1 MLKRPT
7 RGLLDVIRTNDTLKN
22 VTERFNMRPRYI
34 HARYGLFE
42 VTFDQCKKNVVNQGM
57 KLKFLLEPLGNSI
70 FQSGGQ
76 FHKKQNQT
84 KKLEQKPK
92 EGENGRGT
100 QRSLKFIRL
109 LRVVFFSAGVITTRN
124 NRMKFR
130 LP

>member
-1 MLKRPT
+1 MMLKRPT

-57 KLKFLLEPLGNSI
+57 KLKFLLKPLGNLI
-70 FQSGGQ
+70 FQSGSQ
-76 FHKKQNQT
+76 FHKKQNQ
-84 KKLEQKPK
+84 LEQKPK

-100 QRSLKFIRL
+100 QRSLKFIRFSFEFSP
-109 LRVVFFSAGVITTRN
+109 LRE
-124 NRMKFR
+124 
-130 LP
+130 